1 MLGSLSLLCIYMLA
15 INEPKSNL
23 DFYEYNNNEWLT
35 PSQNCLF
42 SLPFRGDDVLLK
54 AIISLD
60 LAQASRPSQR
70 RGRSD
75 LYSTNYEQ
83 KKSPWDV
90 Q

>member
-35 PSQNCLF
+35 PLPKLPF

-54 AIISLD
+54 AIISRISL
-60 LAQASRPSQR
+60 RPPAHLN
-70 RGRSD
+70 GGD
-75 LYSTNYEQ
+75 ALT
-83 KKSPWDV
+83 
-90 Q
+90 